1 VAEESEPIRVVVA
14 DDHTML
20 RRIVQMACEDRASLE
35 LVGEA
40 GDGPQAVEAVL
51 EHRPDVLVLD
61 LALPH
66 FDGFEVARRVR
77 EQAPSTKILILT
89 ARDDARALFDS
100 MRADVAGFLDK
111 SSEMDEIG
119 DAIERIAS
127 GERAFTAEQERDA
140 LDHLGAFLKRTRE
153 SSRVAGALTDR
164 ELEVLLLIR
173 EGLTTR
179 QMATRL
185 RVSQRTV
192 ESHIEKLYRKL
203 GVNSRVQAAA
213 RGAELGI
220 FESPGSP

>member
-1 VAEESEPIRVVVA
+1 VTERTGPIRVVVA

-20 RRIVQMACEDRASLE
+20 RRIVEMACEDRASLE

-66 FDGFEVARRVR
+66 FDGFEVARRVKQ
-77 EQAPSTKILILT
+77 EAAATKILVLT

-100 MRADVAGFLDK
+100 MRADVEGFLDK
-111 SSEMDEIG
+111 SSDMDEIA

-140 LDHLGAFLKRTRE
+140 LDQLGPFLKRARE
-153 SSRVAGALTDR
+153 SSRVAGTLTER

-185 RVSQRTV
+185 HVSQRTI

-213 RGAELGI
+213 RAAELGI
-220 FESPGSP
+220 FEPPEFS

>member
-1 VAEESEPIRVVVA
+1 MTEGTNPIRIVVA

-20 RRIVQMACEDRASLE
+20 RRIVQMACEERESLE

-61 LALPH
+61 LSLPH
-66 FDGFEVARRVR
+66 FDGFEVARRVKQ
-77 EQAPSTKILILT
+77 EAASTKILILT
-89 ARDDARALFDS
+89 ARDDARAVFDS
-100 MRADVAGFLDK
+100 MRADVEGFLDK
-111 SSEMDEIG
+111 SSDMDEIA
-119 DAIERIAS
+119 DAIEKIAA
-127 GERAFTAEQERDA
+127 GERAFTAEQERGA
-140 LDHLGAFLKRTRE
+140 LDQLGSFLKRARE
-153 SSRVAGALTDR
+153 SSRVGGSLTAR

-185 RVSQRTV
+185 HVSQRTV

-203 GVNSRVQAAA
+203 GVNSRVQAVA
-213 RGAELGI
+213 RGAELGM
-220 FESPGSP
+220 FEPPESP